1 VDGTI
6 GDTGRELG
14 GYDAIEAAS
23 QDLWSVQRRS
33 SADTASV
40 PNSGREEPPPSGRPP
55 PCRTSA
61 EAMTIPAVKLGEPD
75 SD

>member
-1 VDGTI
+1 
-6 GDTGRELG
+6 
-14 GYDAIEAAS
+14 
-23 QDLWSVQRRS
+23 LWSVQRRS